1 MKSIFLNLKKEESF
15 FKILLKTWN
24 QEKERQI
31 YGVICVTYQKQ
42 RA

>member
-15 FKILLKTWN
+15 FKTLLETWN
-24 QEKERQI
+24 QKKERQI
-31 YGVICVTYQKQ
+31 YGVTYVTCQKQ